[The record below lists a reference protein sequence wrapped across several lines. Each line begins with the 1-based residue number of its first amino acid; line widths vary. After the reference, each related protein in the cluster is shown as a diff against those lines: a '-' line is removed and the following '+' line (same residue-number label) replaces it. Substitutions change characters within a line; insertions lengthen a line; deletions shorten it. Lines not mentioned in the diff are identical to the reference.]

1 MTLHEMP
8 FFIIQWATTSYEL
21 LDCDYSIFG
30 KSTEEKF
37 EIVKAKNMSVGEF
50 IFQA

>member
-8 FFIIQWATTSYEL
+8 FFILQWAKSYEV

-30 KSTEEKF
+30 KSAEEKF